1 MDVEQD
7 TEANDDGGQP
17 GAASPGERRKGLV
30 QLSRRRFLHGAGLV
44 GAGAVATAGFSKMG
58 LLPGLSTRTASVSSS
73 SPTATSSAS
82 PSSSSAPQPPDRTFV
97 STHLTTPHVASWS
110 TAATASG
117 LLFAGPMGHGSNGLI
132 MNDVGEPVW
141 MEPTG
146 AGVMDLRVQTF
157 EGQRVL
163 TFWAGQGIG
172 GHGLGK
178 GRILDSSYRTI
189 AEVNTGNGTQA
200 DLHEFTLTSAGT
212 ALLTS
217 YPTIQHDLSSV
228 GGSAMGYMY
237 NCHVQEVDVRSG
249 EVLLDWN
256 ALDHIPLTDSYIH
269 PSDPSTGDTS
279 AGDGST
285 AAKGYDPYHINSVD
299 VSGADALL
307 ISSRHTHTLYLVDR
321 KTGSVRWRMGGK
333 QSDFTLGPNAT
344 FAWQHDARRQPNG
357 LISMFDNHYMSGTT
371 GTSRGLVLAVD
382 EQAKT
387 AVVKQEF
394 NHAGHRGNA
403 MGSVQFLENGH
414 VLVGWGSDPAVTEFT
429 ADGTAIYEA
438 TRVGTGSYRAYRS
451 AWTAKPETLP
461 DIAGVPGNGS
471 TMQVY
476 ASWNGATEVAKWRF
490 LTGLTADSL
499 AEAGTFPKRGFETST
514 AIAAAP
520 HLAVQALDRNG
531 AVLGT
536 SVTIAT

>member
-7 TEANDDGGQP
+7 TETNDDGGQSGP
-17 GAASPGERRKGLV
+17 ASAGEGRRGLA

-44 GAGAVATAGFSKMG
+44 GAGALAMAGFSESG

-97 STHLTTPHVASWS
+97 TTHLTTPHVTSWS
-110 TAATASG
+110 TAATAPG

-132 MNDVGEPVW
+132 MNDAGEPVW

-157 EGQRVL
+157 EGQPVL
-163 TFWAGQGIG
+163 TYWTGQGIG

-178 GRILDSSYRTI
+178 GVIMDSSYRQI
-189 AEVNTGNGTQA
+189 AEVDTGNGMQA

-217 YPTIQHDLSSV
+217 YPTIQHDLSSM
-228 GGSAMGYMY
+228 GGSAKGYMY

-256 ALDHIPLTDSYIH
+256 ALDHIPLTDSYIR
-269 PSDPSTGDTS
+269 PSDPSTGDS
-279 AGDGST
+279 SVGDGST

-299 VSGADALL
+299 VWGADALL

-333 QSDFTLGPNAT
+333 HSDFSLGPNAT
-344 FAWQHDARRQPNG
+344 FAWQHDARWQPNG
-357 LISMFDNHYMSGTT
+357 LISMFDNHYDSGNT
-371 GTSRGLVLAVD
+371 GNSRGLVLAVD

-394 NHAGHRGNA
+394 THAGHRGNA
-403 MGSVQFLENGH
+403 MGSVQFLDNGH
-414 VLVGWGSDPAVTEFT
+414 VMVGWGSDPAATEFT

-438 TRVGTGSYRAYRS
+438 TRIGTASYRAYRS
-451 AWTAKPETLP
+451 AWVGKPDTVP
-461 DIAGVPGNGS
+461 VVAGVPGNGS

-490 LTGLTADSL
+490 LTGASADSL

-520 HLAVQALDRNG
+520 HLAVQALDKSG